1 MNHME
6 IFTPSAHPPQ
16 NDNDTV
22 LVLRDEVKDK
32 VSEGGIIFSDRAV
45 ELANQGEVRAASPNS
60 SYVVGER
67 IVFTKYS
74 GSEIE
79 LNGTVYIL
87 LREREIQ
94 GRIRT
99 VNVAETVKEKEDQL
113 QKALAQ
119 FEATG
124 RG

>member
-1 MNHME
+1 MNKMQVFSPRNE
-6 IFTPSAHPPQ
+6 
-16 NDNDTV
+16 TV

-32 VSEGGIIFSDRAV
+32 VSEGGIIFADRAV
-45 ELANQGEVRAASPNS
+45 ELANQGEVRAVGPASQ
-60 SYVVGER
+60 YEVGQR
-67 IVFTKYS
+67 VVFTKYA

-79 LNGTVYIL
+79 LNGVPYL
-87 LREREIQ
+87 LLKEKEIQ
-94 GRIRT
+94 GTIVE